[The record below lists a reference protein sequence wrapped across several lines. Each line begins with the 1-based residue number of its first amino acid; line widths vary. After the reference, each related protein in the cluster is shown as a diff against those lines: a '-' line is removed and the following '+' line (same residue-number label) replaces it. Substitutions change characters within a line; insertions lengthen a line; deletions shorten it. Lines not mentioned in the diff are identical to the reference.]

1 MADYRDLPEWQALNR
16 IWKAVPAQAREGVK
30 EDFRLITD
38 RIKALSSDAPAEK
51 APAQS
56 AKKEAAAQNY
66 ESFYEKESV
75 FRRMLHY
82 PPFCTLLTAQISSA
96 EETLAQKT
104 AEELARLA
112 GSLGDGLEVIG
123 PADAPISRVND
134 IFRKRV
140 YVKGAEHERVLSCKN
155 AWEDFLDRNKDR
167 HVQVHFGVE

>member
-66 ESFYEKESV
+66 
-75 FRRMLHY
+75 
-82 PPFCTLLTAQISSA
+82 
-96 EETLAQKT
+96 
-104 AEELARLA
+104 LA
-112 GSLGDGLEVIG
+112 GLSIEDRKYAVTLIAKGFDICAYIAALAADGIG
-123 PADAPISRVND
+123 EEE
-134 IFRKRV
+134 IFDCFVAERDVDEDDTDKVKRIIAAV
-140 YVKGAEHERVLSCKN
+140 RGAEGR
-155 AWEDFLDRNKDR
+155 
-167 HVQVHFGVE
+167 